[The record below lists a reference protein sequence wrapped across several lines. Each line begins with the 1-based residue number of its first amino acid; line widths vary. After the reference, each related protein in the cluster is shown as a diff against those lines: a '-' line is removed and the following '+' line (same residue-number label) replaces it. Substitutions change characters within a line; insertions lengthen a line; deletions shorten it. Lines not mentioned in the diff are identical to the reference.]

1 VKRREPVVTDVEP
14 MPAHLE
20 TFTETDWPK
29 PKRGSPFDLLARE
42 DGGYETSLMRAY
54 RKMAWTR
61 ARRDWELD
69 RDPEYQEFKANGYRR
84 NG

>member
-1 VKRREPVVTDVEP
+1 VKRRTP
-14 MPAHLE
+14 PAAPEAYPPRLAV
-20 TFTETDWPK
+20 FTEKDWPA

-42 DGGYETSLMRAY
+42 DGDDPASLIRAY

-84 NG
+84 RG